1 MGSTNFD
8 QRLMCRVVDELA
20 ESKPEQLFCVQPIS
34 SDLSQGWRNVSMRDL
49 AGAVDYTARWIEMAM
64 GKGFDFQPLAYIGA
78 NDIRYVVFYLAC
90 MKTGYAALLPS
101 TRNSIIATSHVLS
114 ATECSKVVY
123 SAERHKI
130 AEEIG
135 DSVQNVRLYE
145 IPSLWEVFGAPA
157 EPYAFNANF
166 YDLQNKPC
174 IIIHSS
180 GTTGLPKPVYL
191 TNGFF
196 SVIDNFPR
204 TPTPP
209 GRLNKSITSV
219 AQGRRLFTMAPM
231 FHLMGLVI
239 LSGAIFHNTPVV
251 LSPERPMT
259 PGLLSQILETARP
272 EVAMLTPSVIQELSA
287 FQEGLEGLQKF
298 KAIVFGGAPLS
309 PEVGSKL
316 NEKVALHSIIGS
328 SEAGFMGALIC
339 THSEDW
345 EYFEWNPY
353 SGIHMESV
361 DDGVFEAV
369 IRKDEHHEFLCIF
382 HTYPDI
388 TEYRTKDLFTPH
400 PTRPGLWKYH
410 GRLDDVIVLSNG
422 EKFNPTDME
431 NIVESHP
438 LVSRA
443 IIIGQG
449 RFQASLLIQPNWGQW
464 SEDQDKA
471 DFIDRIWPTV
481 ERANGIAPGH
491 ARVLR
496 TKVALAKQDT
506 PFALTPKGSV
516 QRRQISEDYETEIN
530 ALYAGEDEECTD
542 DLPQSTD
549 LEDIKQYIHT
559 VVSQLLSVE
568 RISDTSDIFSLG
580 MDSLQTLQLS
590 KILQTAVRH
599 LSADKN
605 SEPITS
611 QKLYA
616 YPTLDQ
622 LSQYVYRLLKGETM
636 EEKAEDEEATR
647 PGRIEGLINK
657 YTNDLS
663 QRAITSFNRSTKNA
677 VILTGSTGSLGN
689 YILNELLSDREI
701 PMIYC
706 LNRAEDAR
714 QKQITSFKEKGFTI
728 PHDFDERV
736 EFIHAHFGALN
747 LGLSI
752 DKYNEL
758 TKSVDLIIHN
768 AWKVNFN
775 HKVEAFED
783 PHIRGIRS
791 LVDFSLRSAHS
802 AHIHFISSIST
813 VSAWGPQD
821 GPSVPEIP
829 LDDPDVALRQGYGES
844 KFVGERICAIAS
856 SIAGVPSS
864 IHRVGQ
870 IAGPT
875 TEKGLWNRQEW
886 LPSLVATSKT
896 LGKLPNTLGT
906 MPVDWIP
913 IDIMAKIVVD
923 ITNSRRATEDLTR
936 TAAFHLVNP
945 RSSSWES
952 LIPAIKKHYKA
963 EVVDMH
969 DWMATL
975 EAFRNPTDGDL
986 QDKPALKIIDF
997 YKGLASNHGTFTSGM
1012 ETVKTQAA
1020 SQAMCDLGP
1029 IDGAIME
1036 NWIKQW
1042 QF

>member
-8 QRLMCRVVDELA
+8 QRLMCCFVDELA
-20 ESKPEQLFCVQPIS
+20 ESRPGQLFCIQPIS

-49 AGAVDYTARWIEMAM
+49 AGAVDSTARWIDMAM
-64 GKGFDFQPLAYIGA
+64 GKGSDFEPLAYIGA
-78 NDIRYVVFYLAC
+78 NDMRYVAFYLAC

-101 TRNSIIATSHVLS
+101 TRNSIVATSHVLD
-114 ATECSKVVY
+114 ATKCSKIVY

-130 AEEIG
+130 AEEIR
-135 DSVQNVRLYE
+135 DNVQNVRLFE
-145 IPSLWEVFGAPA
+145 IPSLWEVFGEQA

-196 SVIDNFPR
+196 SAIDNFPKM
-204 TPTPP
+204 PTPP
-209 GRLNKSITSV
+209 GRQNKSIISV
-219 AQGRRLFTMAPM
+219 GQGKRLFTMAPM

-251 LSPERPMT
+251 MSPERPMT
-259 PGLLSQILETARP
+259 PALLSQILETARP
-272 EVAMLTPSVIQELSA
+272 EAALLTPSVIQELSA
-287 FQEGLEGLQKF
+287 FEEGLKGLQKF
-298 KAIVFGGAPLS
+298 EAILFGGAPLS
-309 PEVGSKL
+309 PEVGNKL
-316 NEKVALHSIIGS
+316 SEKVALLSIIGS
-328 SEAGFMGALIC
+328 SEAGFMGALAC
-339 THSEDW
+339 THREDW

-353 SGIHMESV
+353 GGIHMESV
-361 DDGVFEAV
+361 GDGVFEAV
-369 IRKDEHHEFLCIF
+369 IRKDNHHEFLSIF

-400 PTRPGLWKYH
+400 PTRSGLWKYH

-422 EKFNPTDME
+422 EKFNPIDME
-431 NIVESHP
+431 NIVEGHS
-438 LVSRA
+438 LVSKA

-449 RFQASLLIQPNWGQW
+449 RFQASLLVQPSWGKW
-464 SEDQDKA
+464 SEDQDKE
-471 DFIDRIWPTV
+471 DFIEKIWPTV

-496 TKVALAKQDT
+496 TKVALAKQDK

-516 QRRQISEDYETEIN
+516 RRRQISEDYESEIN
-530 ALYAGEDEECTD
+530 ALYASEGEEYTD
-542 DLPQSTD
+542 SLPQSTD
-549 LEDIKQYIHT
+549 LEDIKQYIRT

-568 RISDTSDIFSLG
+568 QISDTSDIFSLG
-580 MDSLQTLQLS
+580 IDSLQTLQLS
-590 KILQTAVRH
+590 KILQTAIRH
-599 LSADKN
+599 LSTDKH

-616 YPTLDQ
+616 YPTLDR
-622 LSQYVYRLLKGETM
+622 LSQYVYRLIKGDTK
-636 EEKAEDEEATR
+636 EENAEDEEASR
-647 PGRIEGLINK
+647 PGRIAGLINK
-657 YTNDLS
+657 YADDLP
-663 QRAITSFNRSTKNA
+663 QREITSLRRSAKHA

-689 YILNELLSDREI
+689 YILSELLGDREI

-714 QKQITSFKEKGFTI
+714 QRQIDSFIEKGLEI
-728 PHDFDERV
+728 PQDFNERV
-736 EFIHAHFGALN
+736 EFIHTQFGAPN
-747 LGLSI
+747 LGLPV

-758 TKSVDLIIHN
+758 TESVDLIIHN

-775 HKVEAFED
+775 HRVEAFED

-791 LVDFSLRSAHS
+791 LVDFSLRSTHS

-813 VSAWGPQD
+813 VSAWGPQH

-829 LDDPDVALRQGYGES
+829 LEDPGVALRQGYGES
-844 KFVGERICAIAS
+844 KFVGERICALAS
-856 SIAGVPSS
+856 SIAGVPTS

-875 TEKGLWNRQEW
+875 MEKGLWNRQEW

-923 ITNSRRATEDLTR
+923 ITQSRRTTEDITR

-945 RSSSWES
+945 RTSNWES
-952 LIPAIKKHYKA
+952 LIPAIRKYYNA
-963 EVVDMH
+963 DVVDMH
-969 DWMATL
+969 DWMAAL
-975 EAFRNPTDGDL
+975 EAFSNPTDDDL

-997 YKGLASNHGTFTSGM
+997 YRGLASNHGTFTSTM
-1012 ETVKTQAA
+1012 ETAKTQTA
-1020 SQAMCDLGP
+1020 SKAMRDLGP

-1042 QF
+1042 RF

>member
-1 MGSTNFD
+1 MLDMFLDYHPDTLMGSTNFD

-90 MKTGYAALLPS
+90 MKTGYA
-101 TRNSIIATSHVLS
+101 
-114 ATECSKVVY
+114 
-123 SAERHKI
+123 
-130 AEEIG
+130 
-135 DSVQNVRLYE
+135 
-145 IPSLWEVFGAPA
+145 
-157 EPYAFNANF
+157 
-166 YDLQNKPC
+166 
-174 IIIHSS
+174 
-180 GTTGLPKPVYL
+180 PVYL

-219 AQGRRLFTMAPM
+219 AQGRRLFSMAPM

-309 PEVGSKL
+309 PEVGNKL

-388 TEYRTKDLFTPH
+388 TAYRTKDLFTPH

-438 LVSRA
+438 LVSKA

-714 QKQITSFKEKGFTI
+714 QKQIASFKEKGFTI

-736 EFIHAHFGALN
+736 EFIHAQFGALN

-813 VSAWGPQD
+813 VSAWGPQH
-821 GPSVPEIP
+821 GPSVPEIS

-913 IDIMAKIVVD
+913 ID
-923 ITNSRRATEDLTR
+923 LTR

-997 YKGLASNHGTFTSGM
+997 YKGLASNHGTFTSVM
-1012 ETVKTQAA
+1012 ETVKTQEA